1 MASDNVITITGNL
14 ADDPELR
21 FTPNGVAVTSCR
33 VAVNQRRYNR
43 ETNSWD
49 EKLDGFFTCNVWR
62 DQAENVAGSLTK
74 GARVIVIGRLR
85 SRSYEDR
92 EGQTRWVTE
101 IEADEICP
109 SLRWATAKVER
120 NSRGGSSS
128 GGGGGS
134 ETSWGAPAPAS
145 APEAEDVPF

>member
-1 MASDNVITITGNL
+1 VATDNVITITGNL

-21 FTPNGVAVTSCR
+21 FTPNGVAVTSVR
-33 VAVNQRRYNR
+33 VAVNQRRFNR

-49 EKLDGFFTCNVWR
+49 ERLDGFFTCNVWR
-62 DQAENVAGSLTK
+62 DQAENVASSLTK
-74 GARVIVIGRLR
+74 GARVVVTGRLR

-120 NSRGGSSS
+120 NPR
-128 GGGGGS
+128 GGGGGGGGSS

-145 APEAEDVPF
+145 APEPEDVPF